1 MKLKVTGLKQEM
13 STTGTGA
20 SFAAGSGEQYASPK
34 AFKIRKDEIGEP
46 FTDPNPSIPNRPSK
60 FIDYK
65 QLFEDA
71 IEELYS
77 PIKDMT
83 SSQSNIGDNSGYDM
97 DTQDA
102 ASVLELAQFSKG
114 EYTVGDTETEKG
126 TKYTVTDV
134 DPETGRIS
142 WDVEYVPAFD
152 SVYKEFD
159 DLRKVIAKLDQKTDD
174 KVVDDIAARIKT
186 EFNRYRTHIRKN
198 YPEEYKKFTINEAS
212 YKEDMLSGVKTIEVL
227 DGEYS
232 HIFIVNKD
240 KATLL
245 GSKPE
250 RQKLVL
256 NLLPS
261 AKLVGNEVVVDVEDI
276 KKSIPSKSTDSSQPQ
291 NSYTKADGT
300 LDFEKAINY
309 LSQFKDKNQ
318 VRSFIYDDEA
328 FEDLPTDGL
337 ANKTDKEVED
347 SLEQA
352 MDFYFGQ
359 GSLNEA
365 RYSQF
370 KKQSQFRTPTQQ
382 LHMAVREIRRKIDE
396 ITKVVS
402 FTERMRTEL
411 KASNE
416 GMSYLNR
423 TREAIT
429 KINEKLQELNNRI
442 KGLTE

>member
-126 TKYTVTDV
+126 TKYTITDI

-198 YPEEYKKFTINEAS
+198 YPEAYKKF
-212 YKEDMLSGVKTIEVL
+212 
-227 DGEYS
+227 
-232 HIFIVNKD
+232 
-240 KATLL
+240 
-245 GSKPE
+245 
-250 RQKLVL
+250 Q
-256 NLLPS
+256 
-261 AKLVGNEVVVDVEDI
+261 
-276 KKSIPSKSTDSSQPQ
+276 
-291 NSYTKADGT
+291 
-300 LDFEKAINY
+300 
-309 LSQFKDKNQ
+309 
-318 VRSFIYDDEA
+318 
-328 FEDLPTDGL
+328 
-337 ANKTDKEVED
+337 
-347 SLEQA
+347 
-352 MDFYFGQ
+352 
-359 GSLNEA
+359 LNEA
-365 RYSQF
+365 RYTEF
-370 KKQSQFRTPTQQ
+370 KKKSQFRTPTQQ

-396 ITKVVS
+396 MTKVVA

-423 TREAIT
+423 TRESISR
-429 KINEKLQELNNRI
+429 INEKLQELNNRI

>member
-126 TKYTVTDV
+126 TKYTVTDI

-198 YPEEYKKFTINEAS
+198 YPEAYKKFT
-212 YKEDMLSGVKTIEVL
+212 
-227 DGEYS
+227 
-232 HIFIVNKD
+232 
-240 KATLL
+240 
-245 GSKPE
+245 
-250 RQKLVL
+250 
-256 NLLPS
+256 
-261 AKLVGNEVVVDVEDI
+261 
-276 KKSIPSKSTDSSQPQ
+276 
-291 NSYTKADGT
+291 
-300 LDFEKAINY
+300 
-309 LSQFKDKNQ
+309 
-318 VRSFIYDDEA
+318 
-328 FEDLPTDGL
+328 
-337 ANKTDKEVED
+337 
-347 SLEQA
+347 
-352 MDFYFGQ
+352 
-359 GSLNEA
+359 LNEA
-365 RYSQF
+365 RYTDF
-370 KKQSQFRTPTQQ
+370 KKKSQFRTPTQQ
-382 LHMAVREIRRKIDE
+382 LHIAVREIRRKIDE
-396 ITKVVS
+396 MSKVVS

-416 GMSYLNR
+416 GMAYLNR
-423 TREAIT
+423 TREAIS

>member
-126 TKYTVTDV
+126 TKYTVTDI

-198 YPEEYKKFTINEAS
+198 YPEEYKKFTINEA
-212 YKEDMLSGVKTIEVL
+212 
-227 DGEYS
+227 
-232 HIFIVNKD
+232 
-240 KATLL
+240 
-245 GSKPE
+245 
-250 RQKLVL
+250 R
-256 NLLPS
+256 
-261 AKLVGNEVVVDVEDI
+261 
-276 KKSIPSKSTDSSQPQ
+276 
-291 NSYTKADGT
+291 YT
-300 LDFEKAINY
+300 
-309 LSQFKDKNQ
+309 
-318 VRSFIYDDEA
+318 
-328 FEDLPTDGL
+328 
-337 ANKTDKEVED
+337 
-347 SLEQA
+347 
-352 MDFYFGQ
+352 
-359 GSLNEA
+359 
-365 RYSQF
+365 QF

>member
-126 TKYTVTDV
+126 TKYTVTDI

-198 YPEEYKKFTINEAS
+198 YPEEYKKFTINEA
-212 YKEDMLSGVKTIEVL
+212 
-227 DGEYS
+227 
-232 HIFIVNKD
+232 
-240 KATLL
+240 
-245 GSKPE
+245 
-250 RQKLVL
+250 R
-256 NLLPS
+256 
-261 AKLVGNEVVVDVEDI
+261 
-276 KKSIPSKSTDSSQPQ
+276 
-291 NSYTKADGT
+291 YT
-300 LDFEKAINY
+300 
-309 LSQFKDKNQ
+309 
-318 VRSFIYDDEA
+318 
-328 FEDLPTDGL
+328 
-337 ANKTDKEVED
+337 
-347 SLEQA
+347 
-352 MDFYFGQ
+352 
-359 GSLNEA
+359 
-365 RYSQF
+365 QF

-396 ITKVVS
+396 MTKVVA

-423 TREAIT
+423 TRESIS

>member
-46 FTDPNPSIPNRPSK
+46 FTNPNPSIPNRPSK

-126 TKYTVTDV
+126 TKYTVTDI

-174 KVVDDIAARIKT
+174 KVVDDIAARIKA

-198 YPEEYKKFTINEAS
+198 YPEAYKKFTINEA
-212 YKEDMLSGVKTIEVL
+212 
-227 DGEYS
+227 
-232 HIFIVNKD
+232 
-240 KATLL
+240 
-245 GSKPE
+245 
-250 RQKLVL
+250 
-256 NLLPS
+256 
-261 AKLVGNEVVVDVEDI
+261 
-276 KKSIPSKSTDSSQPQ
+276 
-291 NSYTKADGT
+291 
-300 LDFEKAINY
+300 
-309 LSQFKDKNQ
+309 
-318 VRSFIYDDEA
+318 
-328 FEDLPTDGL
+328 
-337 ANKTDKEVED
+337 
-347 SLEQA
+347 
-352 MDFYFGQ
+352 
-359 GSLNEA
+359 

-370 KKQSQFRTPTQQ
+370 KRESQFRTPTQQ
-382 LHMAVREIRRKIDE
+382 LHIAVREIRRKIDE
-396 ITKVVS
+396 MSKVVS

-416 GMSYLNR
+416 GMTYLNR
-423 TREAIT
+423 TREAIS

>member
-1 MKLKVTGLKQEM
+1 MKLKVKGLKKEM

-65 QLFEDA
+65 QLFEKA

-102 ASVLELAQFSKG
+102 ASVLELSQFSKG

-126 TKYTVTDV
+126 TKYTVTDI

-198 YPEEYKKFTINEAS
+198 YPEEYKKFTINEA
-212 YKEDMLSGVKTIEVL
+212 
-227 DGEYS
+227 
-232 HIFIVNKD
+232 
-240 KATLL
+240 
-245 GSKPE
+245 
-250 RQKLVL
+250 
-256 NLLPS
+256 
-261 AKLVGNEVVVDVEDI
+261 
-276 KKSIPSKSTDSSQPQ
+276 
-291 NSYTKADGT
+291 
-300 LDFEKAINY
+300 
-309 LSQFKDKNQ
+309 
-318 VRSFIYDDEA
+318 
-328 FEDLPTDGL
+328 
-337 ANKTDKEVED
+337 
-347 SLEQA
+347 
-352 MDFYFGQ
+352 
-359 GSLNEA
+359 

-370 KKQSQFRTPTQQ
+370 KKKSQFRTPTQQ
-382 LHMAVREIRRKIDE
+382 LHSAVREIRRKIDE
-396 ITKVVS
+396 MTKVVA

-423 TREAIT
+423 TREAIS